1 MSGDKM
7 VIFFTETDHP
17 TGRGMGRWVGG
28 GGGGV
33 MRPRRRET
41 AASRW
46 SFGVYA
52 AKTIKGLFC
61 SVYGNFLR

>member
-17 TGRGMGRWVGG
+17 TGRGMGAGG
-28 GGGGV
+28 LGDGGA